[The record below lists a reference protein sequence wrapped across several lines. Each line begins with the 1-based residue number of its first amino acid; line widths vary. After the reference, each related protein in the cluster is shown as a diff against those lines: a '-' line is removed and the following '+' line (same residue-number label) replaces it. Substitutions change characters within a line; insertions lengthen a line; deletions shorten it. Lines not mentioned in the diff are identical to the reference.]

1 MRARAHGRLWSE
13 YRGGTVSDDT
23 QKQLISV
30 IVTGVAFVLASRLAE
45 DLIDAPEVR
54 GMGADV
60 KEGLL
65 QATFSLLSTVVASI
79 LIRRALGG
87 R

>member
-1 MRARAHGRLWSE
+1 
-13 YRGGTVSDDT
+13 VSDDT
-23 QKQLISV
+23 RKQLISV
-30 IVTGVAFVLASRLAE
+30 IATGLAFVVASRLAE

-54 GMGADV
+54 GVGDDV

-65 QATFSLLSTVVASI
+65 QATFSLLSTVLASV
-79 LIRRALGG
+79 LIRRALGS

>member
-1 MRARAHGRLWSE
+1 M
-13 YRGGTVSDDT
+13 SDDT
-23 QKQLISV
+23 RKQLIS
-30 IVTGVAFVLASRLAE
+30 IIATAMAFVLASRLAE
-45 DLIDAPEVR
+45 DFLDQPEVR
-54 GMGADV
+54 GVGDDV

-65 QATFSLLSTVVASI
+65 QATFSLLSTVVASV

>member
-1 MRARAHGRLWSE
+1 
-13 YRGGTVSDDT
+13 VSDDT

-30 IVTGVAFVLASRLAE
+30 IATGVAFVLASRLAE
-45 DLIDAPEVR
+45 DLMEAPEVR
-54 GMGADV
+54 GVGDDV

-65 QATFSLLSTVVASI
+65 QASFSLLSTIVASV
-79 LIRRALGG
+79 LIRRALGS

>member
-1 MRARAHGRLWSE
+1 
-13 YRGGTVSDDT
+13 VSDDT
-23 QKQLISV
+23 QKRFISV
-30 IVTGVAFVLASRLAE
+30 IATAIAFVLASRLAE
-45 DLIDAPEVR
+45 VFLDQPEAR
-54 GMGADV
+54 GVGDDV

-65 QATFSLLSTVVASI
+65 QASFSLLSTVVASA

>member
-1 MRARAHGRLWSE
+1 M
-13 YRGGTVSDDT
+13 SDDN
-23 QKQLISV
+23 QKQLITV
-30 IVTGVAFVLASRLAE
+30 IATGVAFVLASRLAE

-54 GMGADV
+54 GMADDV

-79 LIRRALGG
+79 LIRRVLGG

>member
-1 MRARAHGRLWSE
+1 M
-13 YRGGTVSDDT
+13 SDDT

-30 IVTGVAFVLASRLAE
+30 IATGIAFVLASRLAE
-45 DLIDAPEVR
+45 NLIDAPEVR
-54 GMGADV
+54 GMGDDV

-65 QATFSLLSTVVASI
+65 QASFSLFSTVVASI
-79 LIRRALGG
+79 LIRRALGS